1 MRESERLPP
10 PPSREDVPE
19 DERESYDRIVE
30 RTGRVH
36 GLESNPADY
45 FRALLNAPSLGWGI
59 VQLGTLVRQ
68 GQLRGTYTDA
78 ERELV
83 DVVYGEDLGYRGH
96 YTVHIPD
103 AFAVGVRPEAIEALR
118 TGQEEELTDD
128 ERRLVDYA
136 RAVAK
141 GTVTDGQYASIR
153 ERFGTRGAVELTL
166 FCSFLLMTLRAWQAL
181 GVPDLSEEETDELI
195 RGLSDGTIETPSPT
209 ARIG

>member
-1 MRESERLPP
+1 MREFERLPP
-10 PPSREDVPE
+10 APSRDDVPE
-19 DERESYDRIVE
+19 DERDSYDRIVE

-36 GLESNPADY
+36 GLDSNPADY

-118 TGQEEELTDD
+118 SGSEQELTAD
-128 ERRLVDYA
+128 ERQLAGYA
-136 RAVAK
+136 RAVAN
-141 GTVTDGQYASIR
+141 GAVSDELYASIR
-153 ERFGTRGAVELTL
+153 ERFGERGAVEFTL
-166 FCSFLLMTLRAWQAL
+166 FCCFLLMTLRAWQAL
-181 GVPDLSEEETDELI
+181 GVPDLTEQETDDLI
-195 RGLSDGTIETPSPT
+195 RGLREGTIETPSPS

>member
-1 MRESERLPP
+1 MREFQRLPP
-10 PPSREDVPE
+10 APSRDEVPE
-19 DERESYDRIVE
+19 DERESYDRVVE

-36 GLESNPADY
+36 GLDSNPADY
-45 FRALLNAPSLGWGI
+45 FNALLNAPSLGWGI

-118 TGQEEELTDD
+118 SGSEQELTAD
-128 ERRLVDYA
+128 ERQLAGYA
-136 RAVAK
+136 RAVAN
-141 GTVTDGQYASIR
+141 GAVSDELYASIR
-153 ERFGTRGAVELTL
+153 ERFGERGAVEFTL
-166 FCSFLLMTLRAWQAL
+166 FCCFLLMTLRAWQAL
-181 GVPDLSEEETDELI
+181 GVPDLTEQETDDLI
-195 RGLSDGTIETPSPT
+195 RGLREGTIETPSPS